1 MSPSSWTVNLS
12 SSGPYTLTPVTATV
26 SVSGS
31 GVPANDVVVTVDAT
45 PGLQGSF
52 SQSWSPSNV
61 NYPNSAYLT
70 ITGSGS
76 YTGTG
81 SFTLSGNPQPG
92 TYTIRVTAAT
102 YNKPG
107 DLTACTEINQSTNFT
122 IKVVANP
129 CLTYS
134 PPAGGSCSVPRVDT
148 VSPSSGPDTGGTVVT
163 LTGVNL
169 KESGCP
175 VVTFGGTPA
184 LVTSCPSA
192 TQITVVAPAHA
203 AGSVDVRVTTT
214 DGMSLV
220 NPTGDQYTYTPTC
233 TGTPCVAG
241 LSPNQGSVSGGD
253 TVTIQGGGFD
263 DGTGTDQ
270 VSHVSFGS
278 NITTAI
284 TYLSPTKLVVKTPAG
299 TGTVPVTVTL
309 NDGDTSTGGPT
320 FTYVTISLP
329 PPGTSSAPQAHQF
342 TVTVIY
348 YFVPITPGLDFF
360 ISNNALYILG
370 EATLRATY

>member
-1 MSPSSWTVNLS
+1 
-12 SSGPYTLTPVTATV
+12 
-26 SVSGS
+26 
-31 GVPANDVVVTVDAT
+31 
-45 PGLQGSF
+45 
-52 SQSWSPSNV
+52 
-61 NYPNSAYLT
+61 
-70 ITGSGS
+70 
-76 YTGTG
+76 
-81 SFTLSGNPQPG
+81 
-92 TYTIRVTAAT
+92 
-102 YNKPG
+102 
-107 DLTACTEINQSTNFT
+107 
-122 IKVVANP
+122 
-129 CLTYS
+129 
-134 PPAGGSCSVPRVDT
+134 
-148 VSPSSGPDTGGTVVT
+148 
-163 LTGVNL
+163 
-169 KESGCP
+169 
-175 VVTFGGTPA
+175 
-184 LVTSCPSA
+184 
-192 TQITVVAPAHA
+192 VVAPAHA

-299 TGTVPVTVTL
+299 TGTVPVTVT
-309 NDGDTSTGGPT
+309 
-320 FTYVTISLP
+320 YVTISLP